1 MHATCH
7 KIILQWQR
15 YLGDYYSNSD
25 RLKVNWVFS
34 RHLELEV
41 IPARLKK
48 AQSLI
53 VKRWDKSP
61 HVGHLRAHKEEYAQT
76 IEKFL
81 KQCKLL

>member
-1 MHATCH
+1 MSEV
-7 KIILQWQR
+7 L
-15 YLGDYYSNSD
+15 LGLHLNYSD
-25 RLKVNWVFS
+25 PLKVNWVFS

-61 HVGHLRAHKEEYAQT
+61 HVGHLRAHKEEYEQT

-81 KQCKLL
+81 KQCKIL

>member
-1 MHATCH
+1 M
-7 KIILQWQR
+7 
-15 YLGDYYSNSD
+15 
-25 RLKVNWVFS
+25 FS

-48 AQSLI
+48 AESLI

-61 HVGHLRAHKEEYAQT
+61 HVGHLRAHKEEYEQT

-81 KQCKLL
+81 KQCKIL